1 MLIFRRIRG
10 RCETAVIVVVCI
22 CLCACDPEIGDESKI
37 APGPRRMDSYF
48 LRWAEKP
55 SENLTNGSVGPH
67 ANGIPAVVVFCRAS
81 IMS

>member
-1 MLIFRRIRG
+1 
-10 RCETAVIVVVCI
+10 
-22 CLCACDPEIGDESKI
+22 
-37 APGPRRMDSYF
+37 MDSYF